1 MLVCSSPDNCEYGVV
16 GREKDT
22 ESEIPTPVSHRSVS
36 RLKHVTW
43 GFTAPRASTN
53 SAPCDQA
60 LAPGAGGRGVC
71 SRMAEE

>member
-53 SAPCDQA
+53 SAPA
-60 LAPGAGGRGVC
+60 
-71 SRMAEE
+71 